1 MIQHKKTIISFA
13 IVGIILCASLMVSG
27 CTDYETYTNDDYGFS
42 LQYPETWNIKEESMD
57 DGIDGMTVDLTSPDD
72 RAGVQLYVLDLSS
85 LDTVNEYSYTGYDNY
100 EDSPDYSDMSLED
113 FVKEF
118 GPYEIDGVDINIE
131 QTTFNE
137 QEAYEATTKGLSD
150 VGEEVQTKQ
159 IIFLDRSI
167 IEGNKGYVLTYYAKP
182 YAAYEEN
189 LKTADKIM
197 NSFSFDTN

>member
-1 MIQHKKTIISFA
+1 
-13 IVGIILCASLMVSG
+13 MVSG